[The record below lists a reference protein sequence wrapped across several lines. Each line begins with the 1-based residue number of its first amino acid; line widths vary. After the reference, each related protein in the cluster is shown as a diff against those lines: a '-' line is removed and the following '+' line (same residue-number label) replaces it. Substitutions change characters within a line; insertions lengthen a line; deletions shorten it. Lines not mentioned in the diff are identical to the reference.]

1 MASTETIREDLAG
14 ALKAKETIRVNT
26 LRMLLAGIRN
36 AEIEKRSPLNADDLL
51 AVIRR
56 AIKLRRE
63 AIDAAV
69 KGQREDVRKREEE
82 ELSILE
88 RYLPAQLGDQE
99 LGSMVTQAIDE
110 AGAKGPADMGK
121 VMKILLPKI
130 GGRADGG
137 RISGLVRQRLS
148 QAP

>member
-1 MASTETIREDLAG
+1 MTSTETIRQDLAH
-14 ALKAKETIRVNT
+14 ALKAKESIRVNT

-36 AEIEKRSPLNADDLL
+36 AEIEKRASLSDDDLV

-99 LGSMVTQAIDE
+99 LGALVTQAIGE
-110 AGAKGPADMGK
+110 AGAKGPGDMGK
-121 VMKILLPKI
+121 VMKVLMPKI

-137 RISGLVRQRLS
+137 KISGLVRQKLS
-148 QAP
+148 QNS